1 MKKSLFTLSMVA
13 LATNQAIAAIPTSYK
28 LVPVDTQVSEPYQLT
43 ALGLTNDGTITGV
56 LTSRLKETDSVNE
69 IYSDLFG
76 VFDDETVTALVEDTL
91 DATSGSFRTL
101 STSNGFIASP
111 AVSLLNGLSSA
122 DDQLTV
128 STFVTGGIDD
138 SFYGYNSGPWSLTTY
153 TDSNGDNQSAY
164 QRDFDNR
171 AFVENKDGTAY
182 PLYPLFTY
190 PEISRGDTVVI
201 TAEEKLGGVS
211 FAEGASSSYI
221 VGYSSSK
228 FSTGSSTAL
237 DNCSESDEVLPILV
251 CMRNSGYQYRA
262 TVWPLTNGMP
272 GDPISLGILG
282 ERTGDDDNPAVYNSY
297 GYAINDNGI
306 VAGQSTYLDG
316 DINRQVATIFDVS
329 TGKPIKAITK
339 TNSDIS
345 SSIAYGINNNN
356 LVVGQTSY
364 PASYSTYR
372 FFVYNYNTDTISYPS
387 TFYGSANS
395 IAYSVNNS
403 DLVVG
408 AADYEQLPPSS
419 ARRQHAFVY
428 DADNDIFADIN
439 TRLEFDSST
448 LTQVYNGDTCA
459 AREDWVLEG
468 AQKINDSGQ
477 IAATAVTT
485 LRDSSGNQVLDDDGN
500 VQYVLRPVLLEP
512 SDETATSCTTEADE
526 NYSRSGGG
534 SFGIFGLGVL
544 GLLGLRRRKH

>member
-28 LVPVDTQVSEPYQLT
+28 LVPVDTQPVAPYQLT
-43 ALGLTNDGTITGV
+43 ALGLTESGVVTGV
-56 LTSRLKETDSVNE
+56 LTSRITETDTTND

-76 VFDDETVTALVEDTL
+76 VYDDETVTDLVDDYTNS
-91 DATSGSFRTL
+91 TSGSYRTL
-101 STSNGFIASP
+101 TSGNGFVADPS
-111 AVSLLNGLSSA
+111 VSLVPGLASS
-122 DDQLTV
+122 DDLLTV
-128 STFVTGGIDD
+128 TSDVTGGIDN
-138 SFYGYNSGPWSLTTY
+138 FYFGYNTAPWQLVTY
-153 TDSNGDNQSAY
+153 KDSSDNDVSVY
-164 QRDFDNR
+164 QRNYDNR
-171 AFVENKDGTAY
+171 GFFTDNNGTSY

-190 PEISRGDTVVI
+190 PEITRGDTTVV
-201 TAEEKLGGVS
+201 TANEKLGGISV
-211 FAEGASSSYI
+211 AENASSSYI

-262 TVWPLTNGMP
+262 TVWPLTNGVP
-272 GDPISLGILG
+272 GNPISLGILG
-282 ERTGDDDNPAVYNSY
+282 ERTGDDDNPAAYNSY

-316 DINRQVATIFDVS
+316 DTNRQVATIFDVS

-372 FFVYNYNTDTISYPS
+372 FFIYNYDTDTITYPS
-387 TFYGSANS
+387 TFYESANS
-395 IAYSVNNS
+395 TAYDVNNS

-428 DADNDIFADIN
+428 DADNGVFADIN
-439 TRLEFDSST
+439 TRLQFDSST
-448 LTQVYNGDTCA
+448 LTQVYDGDTCA

-468 AQKINDSGQ
+468 AQKINDAGQ

-512 SDETATSCTTEADE
+512 SDETATTCVDDQDE
-526 NYSRSGGG
+526 SYSRSGGG
-534 SFGIFGLGVL
+534 SFGVFGLGVL